1 MKKYFNVINTP
12 FQLSYCIHSETLQL
26 TIHKIKYLAT
36 QWNDE
41 EFFVRWEVPQII
53 GTTSAM
59 WISDFEIFAKNLF
72 YTWGTKGFHQKKSL
86 GCAKNSFYSDV

>member
-1 MKKYFNVINTP
+1 MKKYFNVINPP

-41 EFFVRWEVPQII
+41 EGTEVQRKIR
-53 GTTSAM
+53 G
-59 WISDFEIFAKNLF
+59 
-72 YTWGTKGFHQKKSL
+72 HQSQGSERL
-86 GCAKNSFYSDV
+86 WFLYG

>member
-41 EFFVRWEVPQII
+41 EFFVR
-53 GTTSAM
+53 
-59 WISDFEIFAKNLF
+59 
-72 YTWGTKGFHQKKSL
+72 
-86 GCAKNSFYSDV
+86 